1 MNPSLIWSYACNPNL
16 SYPMEM
22 KSREGWRAVGVRH
35 RTVFDLVDQSH
46 PHHVVLADDQERC
59 RQLAVVSEDGPQTP
73 VSTSTT
79 WTCGLNPGSQGELRV
94 GPFDP
99 TL

>member
-22 KSREGWRAVGVRH
+22 KSREGWRAVGVRD
-35 RTVFDLVDQSH
+35 RTVFDLVDESH
-46 PHHVVLADDQERC
+46 PHHVVLAHDQERS
-59 RQLAVVSEDGPQTP
+59 RQLAVVSDDGPHTP

-79 WTCGLNPGSQGELRV
+79 WACGLNPGSQGELR
-94 GPFDP
+94 GGSI
-99 TL
+99 